1 MNVNVHKEQE
11 RQGTRQSAAEYASGN
26 LLDDVDSADSS
37 SWPPSKV
44 VEEVASSAPLKSS
57 QSNSQP
63 KSNSQPTP
71 TGTGLTAPDPKAIII
86 SHPKEMDQECNT
98 FMAIF
103 EGKETEQNWEAREL
117 SLQRLRGLL
126 RGGAPSLPTFLPS
139 LKLFSEPIFRTLHSL
154 RTALVITCCT
164 VVSELAMTITVDL
177 DPFVDLFL
185 THLIQI
191 AASTKKLVMSASVN
205 AIRSIL
211 LCSTFHQKNL
221 SHFSSGIIS
230 KSQNIRQISA
240 DCLRLIIERGVTAG
254 NSHQAFERTGCL
266 DTIEKTLKKGLQDAN
281 DRVRESS
288 RDVHYFYA
296 VGWPDRAARLLDS
309 MDPSARKAMQ
319 RHKKPSP
326 TPMILSRTHSAN
338 STHLAQP
345 SQTETPIKDQY
356 HQTNSLSPKPTTPH
370 GKSAFNFHSPV
381 HTIPKVRLDTHDCPD
396 GVTQPGIDEV
406 SVHKR
411 PRILLDSKQ
420 HNIPSPQPQI
430 PVLSAEDAILA
441 QLCSLE
447 FDEKL
452 QGFYSLLNIA
462 QESSLAKQ
470 KIPFTPESLKSMRL
484 AILLLYTN
492 ASGELLTSLLNLEYL
507 LILFEGELLTLSDIY
522 ISVLRVLLSPASVH
536 FMELA
541 DKTVEKIKD
550 TFSSIELLESLLCKI
565 NPFPPSMRIFKKSTS
580 KESLSEAPI
589 DKSLAD
595 LVLKQLFY
603 TILQPSEIE
612 NTDLQVYLS
621 EPLKMRSVLNKIV
634 PLAHGPRGTKVAI
647 SFSLDI
653 LRELY
658 RISPDSFKRSMETFD
673 YEQVERTYSL
683 LGLSTDPEIP
693 SALQDYSDLEVAA
706 SVDTGDVGSDG
717 PILSSDAQHNI
728 SPSKNS
734 KTQPDM
740 FDEDTGQL
748 TKISPK
754 IIPSDMEVDAKQID
768 ETFGDL
774 SRIDAAPLDVSTSEP
789 FAEERSAH
797 ISEGES
803 DVLNETLPPGF
814 ADTSIFGPESLVSS
828 SAEYRATYTSEQFD
842 NDEGD
847 FSKMSNTSVD
857 MSDDEQTGLDEILGF
872 LPSAVQTSTPHTP
885 SRQIPSIFENSQSKI
900 NGNEEIDFS
909 RPPISGMVGAE
920 RIYSAPT
927 LGSLEHLVTN
937 HATPAKLRFG
947 RRDGLEHLFATGTP
961 VSKRIV
967 QHDELDQLVNQ
978 LQGGVVTQSLIRR
991 FIRISRQDAEMVRE
1005 DGPNWA
1011 QWLGPIILAIKDI
1024 VCDPTSED
1032 ELQEGCMLLLR
1043 ELINN
1048 QFMYFDGLEPE
1059 TMYLLLDCRSDG
1071 TKEVSGSADAALG
1084 ALIEK
1089 LDRDTVF
1096 TAILTIL
1103 QRWDMSDKNNSGRL
1117 IRKLRICSELPI
1129 YQPLPAASALI
1140 YLGKLVESKFNSHE
1154 LDDVNRMHSIMDI
1167 SLKAMNS
1174 DSAEIRKACI
1184 DALVLTGRVLGTGC
1198 GTLSTQC
1205 LPKLKVNFWV
1215 FI

>member
-492 ASGELLTSLLNLEYL
+492 ASGELLTSLLNL
-507 LILFEGELLTLSDIY
+507 D
-522 ISVLRVLLSPASVH
+522 
-536 FMELA
+536 
-541 DKTVEKIKD
+541 
-550 TFSSIELLESLLCKI
+550 
-565 NPFPPSMRIFKKSTS
+565 MRIFKKSTS

-621 EPLKMRSVLNKIV
+621 EPLKMRSNI
-634 PLAHGPRGTKVAI
+634 
-647 SFSLDI
+647 
-653 LRELY
+653 
-658 RISPDSFKRSMETFD
+658 PDSFKRSMETFD

-706 SVDTGDVGSDG
+706 SVDTGD
-717 PILSSDAQHNI
+717 
-728 SPSKNS
+728 
-734 KTQPDM
+734 PDM

-1184 DALVLTGRVLGTGC
+1184 DALVLTGRVLGDRLWHFVDPVFTKAQ
-1198 GTLSTQC
+1198 S
-1205 LPKLKVNFWV
+1205 KLLGVYLARSKRR
-1215 FI
+1215 IGSQ

>member
-205 AIRSIL
+205 AI
-211 LCSTFHQKNL
+211 
-221 SHFSSGIIS
+221 S

-370 GKSAFNFHSPV
+370 GKSAFNSHSPV

-484 AILLLYTN
+484 AILSLYTN

-621 EPLKMRSVLNKIV
+621 EPLKMRKYL
-634 PLAHGPRGTKVAI
+634 
-647 SFSLDI
+647 
-653 LRELY
+653 
-658 RISPDSFKRSMETFD
+658 PDSFKRSMETFD
-673 YEQVERTYSL
+673 YEQVEKTYSL

-706 SVDTGDVGSDG
+706 SVDTGDV
-717 PILSSDAQHNI
+717 
-728 SPSKNS
+728 NS
-734 KTQPDM
+734 QRFP
-740 FDEDTGQL
+740 
-748 TKISPK
+748 PK

-1184 DALVLTGRVLGTGC
+1184 DALVLTGRVLGDRLWHFVDPVFTKAQ
-1198 GTLSTQC
+1198 S
-1205 LPKLKVNFWV
+1205 KLLGVYLARSKRR
-1215 FI
+1215 IGSQ